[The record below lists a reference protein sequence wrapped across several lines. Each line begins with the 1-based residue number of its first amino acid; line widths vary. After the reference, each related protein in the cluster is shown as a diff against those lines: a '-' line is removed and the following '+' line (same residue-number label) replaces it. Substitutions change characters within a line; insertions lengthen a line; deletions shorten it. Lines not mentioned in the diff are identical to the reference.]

1 MSDLK
6 NKLIELKQ
14 FQEDA
19 IIRIQTL
26 GQFNLWRENEKVD
39 SKQFGRDKAIQLLQY
54 LISNRHRHALHKGV
68 HRHRRAAA
76 AAPRAARPERLD
88 WQQTM

>member
-1 MSDLK
+1 MSHLQD
-6 NKLIELKQ
+6 KLLELKQ

-39 SKQFGRDKAIQLLQY
+39 SKKWGRDKTVQLLQY
-54 LISNRHRHALHKGV
+54 LISNRQRHALHK
-68 HRHRRAAA
+68 
-76 AAPRAARPERLD
+76 ESI
-88 WQQTM
+88 M